1 MITINCEGLSKK
13 RIVELADDLCPLYRT
28 VIIAGEKI
36 SLDKPTCEDSATVLP
51 FIVAQY
57 FADERHSPSK
67 T

>member
-1 MITINCEGLSKK
+1 MEPITINCEGLSKK

-36 SLDKPTCEDSATVLP
+36 SLDKPTREDSNVALT

-57 FADERHSPSK
+57 FADERCSP
-67 T
+67 

>member
-1 MITINCEGLSKK
+1 MDKPITINCEGLSKK

-36 SLDKPTCEDSATVLP
+36 SLDKPTCEDSGVALT

-57 FADERHSPSK
+57 FADERCPP
-67 T
+67 